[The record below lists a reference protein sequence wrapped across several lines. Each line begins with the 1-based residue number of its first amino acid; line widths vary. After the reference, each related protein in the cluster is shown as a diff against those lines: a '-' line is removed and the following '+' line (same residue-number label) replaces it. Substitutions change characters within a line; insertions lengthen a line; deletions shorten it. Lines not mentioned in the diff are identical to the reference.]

1 MFYSE
6 LPKNLASDRLS
17 PKKKI
22 AASLWTTQPSD
33 KKRLHWHDYF
43 TLDIIVEGEGMH
55 YINFDKRPVAR
66 GHMHLIMP
74 SDIHD
79 IMTEQSAKLY
89 TICFREDS
97 LPKNITGLLSAEN
110 RSAVLDEDEL
120 KLVLPI
126 AEAMIFYQDEDI
138 KKNLLEAL
146 LRVLGSHIKQ
156 SECST
161 SKGLQKV
168 LNFIDINFRDNPSLA
183 KAAEIASYT
192 PSYFSHIFR
201 QNTGCTYTEY
211 LTNKKINYACALI
224 QIENISLSDVA
235 TSSGFSTLNNFNY
248 AFKSVM
254 GTTPAK
260 YREELKNKKQP

>member
-17 PKKKI
+17 KNKKI
-22 AASLWTTQPSD
+22 VSSLWTSQPSD

-43 TLDIIVEGEGMH
+43 TLDIIVEGEGVH
-55 YINFDKRPVAR
+55 YINFDERPVSR

-79 IMTEQSAKLY
+79 IMTKQSMELY
-89 TICFREDS
+89 SICFKEDS
-97 LPKNITGLLSAEN
+97 LPKNIIGLLSAEN
-110 RSAVLDEDEL
+110 RSATLCEEEL

-126 AEAMIFYQDEDI
+126 AQAMIFYRDEDI

-146 LRVLGSHIKQ
+146 LLILDSHI
-156 SECST
+156 ENGDGVAP
-161 SKGLQKV
+161 KGLQKV
-168 LNFIDINFRDNPSLA
+168 LNFIDLNFRENPSLA

-201 QNTGCTYTEY
+201 QKTGCTYTEY

-224 QIENISLSDVA
+224 QIEDISLSDVA
-235 TSSGFSTLNNFNY
+235 ASSGFTSLNNFNY

-254 GTTPAK
+254 GVTPTA
-260 YREELKNKKQP
+260 YRQKLKEKNQP